1 MKSVGIIALDLDGT
15 LLDSQKRLSGRNKE
29 ALLRCSELGIE
40 IVPTTGRAVDGIMPE
55 IRNLPGVHYA
65 ITTNGGTVADLRCA
79 RCLTRCTLSNVKAL
93 EILNIVK
100 KYNAMYDPYIDGR
113 GISQPDFIDHMADFG
128 LSGVMQDMVRA
139 TRDLVPD
146 VIRHV
151 EQCKRDVEKVNIY
164 LADLKD
170 REILRE
176 ELSSVEGIIISS
188 SLYNNLEINAEG
200 ATKGNALMWLAKH
213 LGISREDTMAFGD
226 GENDVTMLK
235 AAGIGIAMGNGLEI
249 AKNAADQVTLTN
261 DEDGVAAAIERLILN

>member
-1 MKSVGIIALDLDGT
+1 MTWTVLCWTARSACLGVIRKP
-15 LLDSQKRLSGRNKE
+15 
-29 ALLRCSELGIE
+29 CSDVDLGIE

-113 GISQPDFIDHMADFG
+113 GISQPDFIDHMADYG

-139 TRDLVPD
+139 TRDLVSD

-151 EQCKRDVEKVNIY
+151 EQCKKDVEKVNIY

-176 ELSSVEGIIISS
+176 ELSLVEGIIISS

-200 ATKGNALMWLAKH
+200 ATKGNALMWLASH
-213 LGISREDTMAFGD
+213 LGISRERTMAFGD

-249 AKNAADQVTLTN
+249 AKRAADQVTLTN
-261 DEDGVAAAIERLILN
+261 DEDGVADAIERLILN

>member
-1 MKSVGIIALDLDGT
+1 M
-15 LLDSQKRLSGRNKE
+15 LDSQKRLSGRNKE
-29 ALLRCSELGIE
+29 ALLRCSDLGIE

-151 EQCKRDVEKVNIY
+151 EQCKKDVEKVNIY

-176 ELSSVEGIIISS
+176 ELSLVEGIIISS

-200 ATKGNALMWLAKH
+200 ATKGNALMWLASH
-213 LGISREDTMAFGD
+213 LGISRERTMAFGD

-249 AKNAADQVTLTN
+249 AKRAADQVTLTN
-261 DEDGVAAAIERLILN
+261 DEDGVADAIERLILN

>member
-1 MKSVGIIALDLDGT
+1 MKSIGIIALDLDGT

-29 ALLRCSELGIE
+29 ALLRCSDLGIE

-151 EQCKRDVEKVNIY
+151 EQCKKDVEKVNIY

-170 REILRE
+170 REIHRE
-176 ELSSVEGIIISS
+176 ELSLVEGIIISS

-200 ATKGNALMWLAKH
+200 ATKGNALMWLASH
-213 LGISREDTMAFGD
+213 LGISRERTMAFGD

-249 AKNAADQVTLTN
+249 AKSAADQVTLTN
-261 DEDGVAAAIERLILN
+261 DEDGVADAIERLILN

>member
-1 MKSVGIIALDLDGT
+1 MKSIGIIALDLDGT

-151 EQCKRDVEKVNIY
+151 EQCKKDVEKVNIY

-176 ELSSVEGIIISS
+176 ELSLVEGDRKS
-188 SLYNNLEINAEG
+188 
-200 ATKGNALMWLAKH
+200 
-213 LGISREDTMAFGD
+213 
-226 GENDVTMLK
+226 V
-235 AAGIGIAMGNGLEI
+235 
-249 AKNAADQVTLTN
+249 V
-261 DEDGVAAAIERLILN
+261 